1 MIVTCLSWHAINST
15 LLQHLTVYIQYVV
28 DLKVF
33 LISYSLVY
41 RQCLLL
47 IINYLLTSL
56 YRITDAKALLLRAN
70 QTANDALEKASQ
82 VYNDAIQR
90 LNDLKKVVVTSAE
103 TELALEEMSNIMEEV
118 GCTRHPYYSVALNSV
133 Y

>member
-47 IINYLLTSL
+47 IINYLLISR

-103 TELALEEMSNIMEEV
+103 TELALEEMANIMEEV

>member
-1 MIVTCLSWHAINST
+1 M
-15 LLQHLTVYIQYVV
+15 

-47 IINYLLTSL
+47 IINYLLISL

-103 TELALEEMSNIMEEV
+103 TELALEEMANIMEEV
-118 GCTRHPYYSVALNSV
+118 GSTRHPYYSVALNSV